1 MAQRLTLLLLIP
13 HLEGG
18 GAERVISLLARG
30 LSPSKYELHL
40 GLITR
45 QNSASESL
53 PRYLT
58 VHALGVSHVR
68 TAAIPLVR
76 LIRNL
81 KPDLIL
87 SGIAHLN
94 FLVSLL
100 RPLFPRK
107 TRVLVRQNGSVSAT
121 SKYLPAFN
129 RALYKLLYPRADAVI
144 CQTPAMKSELAS
156 LIGDRANFCIL
167 PNPLD
172 IATIRSAAQVRPKST
187 SGPHVLSIGRLSH
200 EKGLDLLLDAFATLL
215 PTYPNAHLT
224 ILGVGAEASN
234 LQNQCR
240 ALKIKDSVRFV
251 GYVTHPEQWFADATL
266 FVLPSRQ
273 EGLPNALLE
282 AAAAGLPIVALPS
295 SEGLVALIRDQLGI
309 WLADEI
315 STAALV
321 GSMQSAL
328 QSIQHGDR
336 FKHVWINEFAMD
348 RAILRYESLI
358 DATISGKQR

>member
-1 MAQRLTLLLLIP
+1 
-13 HLEGG
+13 
-18 GAERVISLLARG
+18 
-30 LSPSKYELHL
+30 
-40 GLITR
+40 
-45 QNSASESL
+45 
-53 PRYLT
+53 
-58 VHALGVSHVR
+58 
-68 TAAIPLVR
+68 
-76 LIRNL
+76 
-81 KPDLIL
+81 
-87 SGIAHLN
+87 
-94 FLVSLL
+94 
-100 RPLFPRK
+100 
-107 TRVLVRQNGSVSAT
+107 
-121 SKYLPAFN
+121 
-129 RALYKLLYPRADAVI
+129 
-144 CQTPAMKSELAS
+144 
-156 LIGDRANFCIL
+156 
-167 PNPLD
+167 
-172 IATIRSAAQVRPKST
+172 
-187 SGPHVLSIGRLSH
+187 
-200 EKGLDLLLDAFATLL
+200 
-215 PTYPNAHLT
+215 
-224 ILGVGAEASN
+224 
-234 LQNQCR
+234 
-240 ALKIKDSVRFV
+240 VRFV